1 MGEVDRD
8 IPEDSTLSR
17 DRGAEGGWY
26 DTYVLKATTE
36 KDAESGPTARQ
47 VDRFDEVL
55 QTVARSITQV
65 RLHERLLRLAGLR
78 LDRAGATLLYKLF
91 VQGDSLRVTD
101 LAEIL
106 GVDTPTVT
114 RKVQQLERDGMVVRQ
129 SDPDDRRAS
138 RIRLTPAGRRTIER
152 VRRAR
157 RAWLEQLFQEWDDD
171 DLSTLADLLCR
182 FAESLERNLDDARD

>member
-1 MGEVDRD
+1 M
-8 IPEDSTLSR
+8 
-17 DRGAEGGWY
+17 
-26 DTYVLKATTE
+26 LKATIE
-36 KDAESGPTARQ
+36 GDAESGPAARQ

-65 RLHERLLRLAGLR
+65 RLHERLLRLAGIR
-78 LDRAGATLLYKLF
+78 LDRAGATLLYKLS

-106 GVDTPTVT
+106 GVDCPTVT
-114 RKVQQLERDGMVVRQ
+114 RKVQQLERDGMVVRHT
-129 SDPDDRRAS
+129 DPDDRRVS
-138 RIRLTPAGRRTIER
+138 RICLTPAGRRTIER

-157 RAWLEQLFQEWDDD
+157 RAWLEQLFKEWDDD

-182 FAESLERNLDDARD
+182 FAGSLEGDLDDARD